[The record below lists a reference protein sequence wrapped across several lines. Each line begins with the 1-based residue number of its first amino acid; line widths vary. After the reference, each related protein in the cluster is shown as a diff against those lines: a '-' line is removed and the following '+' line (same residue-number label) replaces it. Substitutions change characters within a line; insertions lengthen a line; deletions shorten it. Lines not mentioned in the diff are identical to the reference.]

1 MSQLWKAISSLSLD
15 VPSLK
20 LGKWPYFEA
29 LFSAVSID
37 IHLLLFIKSFLKR
50 VEGFPISPLGYKPHS
65 RFAFLEFSLLC
76 SLRKQPTFGDVTT
89 GFPAKWRLRNK
100 RRNSILR
107 TRHYSDLGS
116 ASDWLNQIFPR
127 ATTNQKHYRDL
138 GGDASSVW
146 NFCARFSHVIWC
158 GNQF

>member
-1 MSQLWKAISSLSLD
+1 MPPTSHHTNACTMSQLWKAISSLSLD

-100 RRNSILR
+100 RRNSILM
-107 TRHYSDLGS
+107 TRYYPDLGN
-116 ASDWLNQIFPR
+116 DV
-127 ATTNQKHYRDL
+127 
-138 GGDASSVW
+138 SSVW
-146 NFCARFSHVIWC
+146 NFCARFSDVIWC
-158 GNQF
+158 GNQL